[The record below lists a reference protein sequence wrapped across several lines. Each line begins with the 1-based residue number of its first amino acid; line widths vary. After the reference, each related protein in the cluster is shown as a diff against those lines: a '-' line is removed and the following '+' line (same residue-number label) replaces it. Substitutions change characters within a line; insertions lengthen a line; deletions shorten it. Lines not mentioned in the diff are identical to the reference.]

1 MNNPSNK
8 NPMIHMAYLWF
19 LENLPLDMDCWKTEN
34 SIAVEVGDTTLRLD
48 LNREVIPRA
57 LEYLDYLKT
66 TTYDKLDDVEDV
78 KAYNYAVKNGL
89 IISKN
94 NKQ

>member
-1 MNNPSNK
+1 MNNPNNK
-8 NPMIHMAYLWF
+8 DPMIHMAYLWF
-19 LENLPLDMDCWKTEN
+19 LENLPLNVYCWKTEN

-48 LNREVIPRA
+48 LNKEVRPRA
-57 LEYLDYLKT
+57 LEYLNYLKT
-66 TTYDKLDDVEDV
+66 TTYDKLDNVEDI

-94 NKQ
+94 NN

>member
-1 MNNPSNK
+1 MHNSNNK

-19 LENLPLDMDCWKTEN
+19 LENLPLNVDCWKTEN
-34 SIAVEVGDTTLRLD
+34 SIAVEVGDTTLQLD

-57 LEYLDYLKT
+57 LEYLGYLKT
-66 TTYDKLDDVEDV
+66 TTYDKLDNVEDI
-78 KAYNYAVKNGL
+78 KAYNYAVKSGL